1 MILFVGKNLI
11 CLSGKYKIN
20 CMNKKTKKVL
30 AKCMGIGYT
39 KRAVT

>member
-1 MILFVGKNLI
+1 MFEWKVQNKL
-11 CLSGKYKIN
+11 YE
-20 CMNKKTKKVL
+20 KKTKKVL